1 MNIKSILRSIRFL
14 ALLIGNMMMAGCSNS
29 DKPAYLE
36 PHLITTEATHITRTE
51 ATLNGSATI
60 EGETEMPKLL
70 FRYGTSESMN
80 LNTSEVHAQ
89 GADVSLVLTGLKAGT
104 TYYYMLQGNNGRTTT
119 TSNMMS
125 FTTQPNISPKLS
137 SATLLSHGPMSAF
150 VSYEI
155 TDDGGEPM
163 TETGC
168 YVYLT
173 GEPENKQKCIVEN
186 FDGKKGKINLRIGNL
201 ERNAHYEFQPFARN
215 MVGETIG
222 TAIKYDTSDA
232 ITLNETGE
240 LIQLMGN
247 HLYEYTQLT
256 IAGTLNGEDL
266 SCMRMMM
273 GRDNDNAVTPGKLSD
288 IDLTDVHLAAGGM
301 VGPYHHE
308 AAENQIVQGTFAGCE
323 KLTHVVLPAD
333 ATTIEK
339 DAFADCTSLREIEIP
354 ASAGSILPSSG
365 CTALEALT
373 VSPANANYKSQD
385 GVLLNAE
392 GNRIIWFP
400 MGKKGKYTLP
410 SAFTSIGA
418 YAFKECS
425 IEAFYLSDNVKTL
438 GQGAFMDSQIK
449 EIHLGA
455 GIKLIPTGVFQ
466 GCRKLT
472 KVYLGANTEQ
482 ISNYAF
488 DGSPLTDLYVS
499 ASMIPYCEENAFANK
514 VEDFFATCVLHV
526 PAGMKKSYQNHKI
539 WGKFTHIVEE

>member
-168 YVYLT
+168 YAYLT

-186 FDGKKGKINLRIGNL
+186 FDGKKGKIKLRIGNL

-240 LIQLMGN
+240 LTQLMGN
-247 HLYEYTQLT
+247 HLYEYTQLS
-256 IAGTLNGEDL
+256 IAGTLNGEDSRSCRKPDCTRHICRLRKTHPRSSPSRCNHHRERCICRLYFAPRDRNSCL
-266 SCMRMMM
+266 SRQHSPFQRMHGARSPYGFARQRLLQES
-273 GRDNDNAVTPGKLSD
+273 GRR
-288 IDLTDVHLAAGGM
+288 
-301 VGPYHHE
+301 
-308 AAENQIVQGTFAGCE
+308 AAECRRQQNRLVSDGQEGQIHPSFRLYLHWRLRLQGMQ
-323 KLTHVVLPAD
+323 H
-333 ATTIEK
+333 
-339 DAFADCTSLREIEIP
+339 R
-354 ASAGSILPSSG
+354 
-365 CTALEALT
+365 
-373 VSPANANYKSQD
+373 
-385 GVLLNAE
+385 GVLSV
-392 GNRIIWFP
+392 R
-400 MGKKGKYTLP
+400 
-410 SAFTSIGA
+410 
-418 YAFKECS
+418 
-425 IEAFYLSDNVKTL
+425 
-438 GQGAFMDSQIK
+438 Q
-449 EIHLGA
+449 
-455 GIKLIPTGVFQ
+455 
-466 GCRKLT
+466 R
-472 KVYLGANTEQ
+472 
-482 ISNYAF
+482 
-488 DGSPLTDLYVS
+488 
-499 ASMIPYCEENAFANK
+499 
-514 VEDFFATCVLHV
+514 
-526 PAGMKKSYQNHKI
+526 
-539 WGKFTHIVEE
+539 